1 MADDATLALQATM
14 LPDDIQLTI
23 AGAMSVAPADATQKW
38 YYKHTAISH
47 SASADL
53 IAGHYLTTAATTST
67 TAPETVA
74 SGDLVKF
81 LLVKNDSTEDGIM
94 LSIDGGAAAHDLADG
109 IFIGASETWFGR
121 LPNVT
126 VANLHCIAS
135 DDGGAGDATVNA
147 QVFALLDDVSA

>member
-14 LPDDIQLTI
+14 LPEDIQLTI
-23 AGAMSVAPADATQKW
+23 SGAMSVAPADATQKW

-47 SASADL
+47 SSSSDL
-53 IAGHYLTTAATTST
+53 IAGHYINNAATTST

-81 LLVKNDSTEDGIM
+81 LLVKNDSTQDGIM

-147 QVFALLDDVSA
+147 QVFALLDDISA